1 MLPRARQSLRAQH
14 VSPAYLGSAG
24 PPQAVDT
31 TASVA
36 AAVDTTAAVAA
47 ADDATAA
54 VAAADDATADDA
66 TADDVPAVATAD
78 AVRAAVMMADEDGPN
93 SRNPDCVWM
102 SPDSRR
108 RGRAGPRRNSRTPP
122 CPRYSC
128 LQRKKLWLEKK
139 RKKTINA
146 TKIIV

>member
-1 MLPRARQSLRAQH
+1 MPRARQSLHAQH

-31 TASVA
+31 TAAVA

-54 VAAADDATADDA
+54 VAAADD
-66 TADDVPAVATAD
+66 VPAVATAD
-78 AVRAAVMMADEDGPN
+78 AVRAAVMMADDGLN
-93 SRNPDCVWM
+93 SRNPDCVWT

-122 CPRYSC
+122 CPRCSC
-128 LQRKKLWLEKK
+128 LQK
-139 RKKTINA
+139 
-146 TKIIV
+146 